1 MMAVAALER
10 DAELMLRVRDGDP
23 ASFALLLERHRGP
36 VIHFVYRM
44 VQNQAVAEELAQE
57 VFLDLYNHLGDLQS
71 PAHVEFWLRK
81 VASRRCIDYVRRLRR
96 HPNVGLED
104 APEISTVPQQRDPFL
119 TEALRKLIA
128 SLPEKSR
135 MVVLLRYQEDLAPA
149 EIAETLDIP
158 LNSVKSCLHRAL
170 AMLREKLERTQV
182 RP

>member
-1 MMAVAALER
+1 MLVATAIAGDTFTQAQTGDR
-10 DAELMLRVRDGDP
+10 AAFAELVRKHQSMVFSIALRSLRD
-23 ASFALLLERHRGP
+23 SAL
-36 VIHFVYRM
+36 
-44 VQNQAVAEELAQE
+44 AEELAQE
-57 VFLDLYNHLGDLQS
+57 VFLDLYNHLGELQS
-71 PAHVEFWLRK
+71 SAHVEFWLRK

-96 HPNVGLED
+96 HSNVGLED
-104 APEISTVPQQRDPFL
+104 APELSTAPQERDPFL

-128 SLPEKSR
+128 SLPEKAR

-158 LNSVKSCLHRAL
+158 LNSVKSSLHRAL